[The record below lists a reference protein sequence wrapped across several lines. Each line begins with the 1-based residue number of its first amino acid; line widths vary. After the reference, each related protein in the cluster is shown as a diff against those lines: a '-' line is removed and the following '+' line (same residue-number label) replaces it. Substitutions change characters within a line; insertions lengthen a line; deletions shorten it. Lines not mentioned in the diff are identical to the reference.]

1 MNATTM
7 RGRTPNLVLGG
18 LSFLIWLNWRPTGNA
33 TYIHKRKRSP
43 LISTDN
49 EHKRDNGGADHYQPD
64 SSQEHRPPR
73 RQITV
78 PPNMAN
84 MFAYHTG

>member
-1 MNATTM
+1 LPSHPAASPKNEKPT
-7 RGRTPNLVLGG
+7 
-18 LSFLIWLNWRPTGNA
+18 SKKQPTGNA